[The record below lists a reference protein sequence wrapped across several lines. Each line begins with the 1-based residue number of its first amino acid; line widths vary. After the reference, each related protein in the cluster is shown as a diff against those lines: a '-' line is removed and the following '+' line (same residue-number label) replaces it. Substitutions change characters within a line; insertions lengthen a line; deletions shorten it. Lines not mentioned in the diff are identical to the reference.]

1 MRLRNHLLSHKDRH
15 LAESFDTEW
24 KEKTNRLAAIRLLP
38 SFAVTE
44 EAICELTVGQS
55 PTQFALHKPCALLL
69 TGVAR
74 LQCVERIEDGI
85 GYGNRLHVVRRPPL
99 HRATVSSG
107 TRSRFAAVLSYVAW
121 IGA

>member
-1 MRLRNHLLSHKDRH
+1 MTPPSPIAATRTGALP
-15 LAESFDTEW
+15 ESFDTEW
-24 KEKTNRLAAIRLLP
+24 KEETNGLAAIRLLP

-44 EAICELTVGQS
+44 EAICKLIASQAA
-55 PTQFALHKPCALLL
+55 QFALHKVCALLL
-69 TGVAR
+69 TSVAR

-99 HRATVSSG
+99 HCATVSSG